1 MSTTGTTSKSSMM
14 TTTTTTTTMVQSD
27 TTDQRGQS
35 PLQRPPPR
43 QQQQQYQRQQQRTT
57 TTTKYL
63 VISKSDTT
71 TIYLTVMFIAL
82 IVGSYQIMLGEQLMN
97 PFPLNTTTTS
107 STTLTDT
114 LKVTSLR
121 SASSSDRSRSI
132 QSKQEFS
139 RRQSQ
144 LFAQSMKQLKSGRNM
159 AMFMK
164 DGTWLVEDLDA
175 TQLPRCGRFKCWVE
189 SKHHPGYG
197 YTISQHFRNLKK
209 DKKEHSKYDRHVML
223 STYGFVKQLSN
234 TNGFEHVH
242 HTYPI
247 HVPPKNMSPNDE
259 LFNFMTQQMTHAKEL
274 VEQYETT
281 HRKEKQTNTKKKK
294 QKKKTDTDTTSIVDD
309 VVTEDDGDGDDD
321 DDDADD
327 DEGEGLNTNNKSDDT
342 DSDNGNGN
350 DGDDIPELVR
360 EKRRIKGYLPTKP
373 WLVQPLLSLPNPESS
388 FTFRY
393 LDQLQRQNL
402 ALQTE
407 NGINWIRSKVLGR
420 GGGAAGGDSDAGDG
434 PAVADDG
441 DETSEQQR
449 LFDFSTMLQSQTILT
464 LKLLWEVEPRLN
476 ADFQIWI
483 TKTGEIWHYDLDRIF
498 GSSPRQIEETS
509 SNQPSIELVKFIKSI
524 LREIDVVET
533 PILDDYYNKNIQ
545 SALVWNITAGEA
557 ASAR

>member
-1 MSTTGTTSKSSMM
+1 MM

-281 HRKEKQTNTKKKK
+281 HRKENTKKKK
-294 QKKKTDTDTTSIVDD
+294 TDTKKQQKKTGTTSNIVDD
-309 VVTEDDGDGDDD
+309 VVTEEDGDDD
-321 DDDADD
+321 DDDDD
-327 DEGEGLNTNNKSDDT
+327 DNEGEDQNSNNKSNDT
-342 DSDNGNGN
+342 DNDN
-350 DGDDIPELVR
+350 GDDIPELVR

-402 ALQTE
+402 AFQTE
-407 NGINWIRSKVLGR
+407 NGINWIRSKVLG
-420 GGGAAGGDSDAGDG
+420 GGGAAAGNSNTG
-434 PAVADDG
+434 HGQAVVKNG
-441 DETSEQQR
+441 DETSVQQR
-449 LFDFSTMLQSQTILT
+449 LLEFSTMLQSQTILT